1 MGGEGRLL
9 FRPHHRLLT
18 KSDFSNVFDNCQTRL
33 GRGPVLLL
41 AVPNKMQHPRMG
53 LVTRKKFIKSA
64 VARNRFK
71 RIARERFRIS
81 QHNLP
86 SLDIVIMNRSGSDSL
101 TNSEL
106 HRLFAKV
113 FNALAQKAS

>member
-1 MGGEGRLL
+1 MGDERRLL

-18 KSDFSNVFDNCQTRL
+18 KTDFSNVFDNCSIRL

-41 AVPNKMQHPRMG
+41 ATPNERQHPRLG

-64 VARNRFK
+64 VTRNRFK
-71 RIARERFRIS
+71 RIARENFRLA
-81 QHNLP
+81 QHSLP
-86 SLDIVIMNRSGSDSL
+86 PLDIVVLNRSGSDNLS
-101 TNSEL
+101 NRDL

-113 FNALAQKAS
+113 FNALAEKAR